1 LIRILIADDHAIVRA
16 GMKQLVAENSSMI
29 VEAEAA
35 CGADVLTVLDKKK
48 IDIVLLDISMPGR
61 GGLETLSEIKRKH
74 PKLPVL
80 ILSMHPEEQYAIRA
94 FKSGASG
101 YITKDSATE
110 ELIAAIIKV
119 ANGGKYITR
128 SFAEEFLHM
137 FDVNEINPHESLS
150 NREFEVFRLIASG
163 KTATQIASELS
174 LSIKTISTYRSRILE
189 KLNLKNNAQLI
200 HHAAQKKLF
209 DDE

>member
-16 GMKQLVAENSSMI
+16 GMKQLVAENPIMI
-29 VEAEAA
+29 VEAEAKT
-35 CGADVLTVLDKKK
+35 GADALDLLNKKK
-48 IDIVLLDISMPGR
+48 FDIVLLDISMPGR
-61 GGLETLSEIKRKH
+61 GGLETLTEIKNKY

-101 YITKDSATE
+101 YITKDSASE

-128 SFAEEFLHM
+128 SLAEEFLHLL
-137 FDVNEINPHESLS
+137 DNDELTPHESLS
-150 NREFEVFRLIASG
+150 NREFEVFRFISSG
-163 KTATQIASELS
+163 MTPTQIASELS
-174 LSIKTISTYRSRILE
+174 LSVKTISTYRTRILQ

-200 HHAAQKKLF
+200 HYAAQKKLF
-209 DDE
+209 KDE